1 MRLLRHDRERFGG
14 LNPIHMSKESLVR
27 EKRPTVVKREKNI
40 SACASYDIIASGLA
54 NHICCIDLKREI
66 RVYGKR
72 RQCVKRDLRV

>member
-1 MRLLRHDRERFGG
+1 
-14 LNPIHMSKESLVR
+14 MSKESLVR

-40 SACASYDIIASGLA
+40 RACASDDIIASGLA